1 MHPLR
6 SLSWFGGFSIYT
18 QSLCR
23 STIFPSQLFK
33 LSCSRNHSKLSWS
46 TDDRARLSKFWIP
59 TGGIAASADE
69 DSHAK
74 LIRGGFLRQ
83 AHTGIFHMLPLGR
96 RVQDKLEALVD
107 KHMSTLGA
115 SKLALSSLSS
125 EELWAKSGRLDASS
139 ELFRLKDR
147 KEAGYLLAPTHEE
160 EITELVSNSVQSYKE
175 LPVRLYQITRKYRDE
190 LRPRQGLLRSR
201 EFVMKD
207 LYTFDYNSSSAL
219 STYEDVRKAYQ
230 NLFNEL
236 KIPYLVAEA
245 DSGDIG
251 GDLSHEFHFPT
262 KIGEDNIISCIKCN
276 YVANEELA
284 ETGKQKVDEIDDPDV
299 HIQNTTVVAGFSR
312 DGSTLIATWF
322 YFESGEEY
330 ELNTRSIKSVVPEY
344 DPSRKIE
351 YQELLRFINRENG
364 TGNKLL
370 DKSDQPSINR
380 VIHLIDGRVPSRI
393 SQEIMKERFSAVA
406 KAKATQDDWL
416 SKVDDTSFISQD
428 PSTGEPLN
436 LRRIM
441 EGDICPKCQEPTLKV
456 EKAIELGHT
465 FHLGTRYSKPMEA
478 TVTVPSSL
486 VENKSN
492 DEENTSRS
500 GENGQVRVPMEMGC
514 HGIGVTRMIGAV
526 AETLVDEKGLNWP
539 RVMAPFEIV
548 VIPGKGSDED
558 ALQIFDTFSTA
569 AMDPVVDDREVSIA
583 WKLRDADLIGYPV
596 IVLLGRKWKEGLC
609 EVQCRRLDVK
619 ENVKI
624 EDLTDFVGRLLSQL

>member
-1 MHPLR
+1 MQSLR
-6 SLSWFGGFSIYT
+6 GISRFGGFT
-18 QSLCR
+18 TNTWGLCR
-23 STIFPSQLFK
+23 RTALLSQSFK
-33 LSCSRNHSKLSWS
+33 LSYSQTQSKIS
-46 TDDRARLSKFWIP
+46 TINDDRPRLSKFWIP

-96 RVQDKLEALVD
+96 RVQDKLEALID

-125 EELWAKSGRLDASS
+125 EELWAKSGRLNSGS
-139 ELFRLKDR
+139 ELFRLEDR
-147 KEAGYLLAPTHEE
+147 KEARYLLAPTHEE

-207 LYTFDYNSSSAL
+207 LYTFDYNNTSAL
-219 STYEDVRKAYQ
+219 STYEDVRKVYH
-230 NLFNEL
+230 NLFDEL

-262 KIGEDNIISCIKCN
+262 KIGEDHIISCSKCN

-284 ETGKQKVDEIDDPDV
+284 ASGLPKLNETKSSQHEFRKLKKVG
-299 HIQNTTVVAGFSR
+299 GFSR
-312 DGSTLIATWF
+312 DGSTLFVTWF
-322 YFESGEEY
+322 YSENGEEY
-330 ELNTRSIKSVVPEY
+330 DLNTNLIKRLLPDY
-344 DPSRKIE
+344 DPSRKLGHV
-351 YQELLRFINRENG
+351 ELSRLIDEDFMLTN
-364 TGNKLL
+364 TCLNKAE
-370 DKSDQPSINR
+370 KIHITR
-380 VIHLIDGRVPSRI
+380 VINLIDRRVPLEFSEAISRKREGPFD
-393 SQEIMKERFSAVA
+393 SSLNKYEYS
-406 KAKATQDDWL
+406 
-416 SKVDDTSFISQD
+416 SFSQD

-436 LRRIM
+436 LKRIT
-441 EGDICPKCQEPTLKV
+441 EGDVCPKCQESTLKV

-478 TVTVPSSL
+478 TVTVPSGL
-486 VENKSN
+486 VGENLKA
-492 DEENTSRS
+492 EENEPQRGASD
-500 GENGQVRVPMEMGC
+500 QIRVLMEMGC

-526 AETLVDEKGLNWP
+526 AETLADEKGLNWP

-548 VIPGKGSDED
+548 VVPGKGLNED
-558 ALQIFDTFSTA
+558 ALRISDTLSAA
-569 AMDPVVDDREVSIA
+569 AMDPVVDDREVSIG
-583 WKLRDADLIGYPV
+583 WKMKDADLIGYPIV
-596 IVLLGRKWKEGLC
+596 VLLGRKWKEGLC

-619 ENVKI
+619 EDI
-624 EDLTDFVGRLLSQL
+624 RAEDLKNFVGKLLNQL

>member
-1 MHPLR
+1 MR
-6 SLSWFGGFSIYT
+6 SLQSISRFGGST
-18 QSLCR
+18 TNTWSLCR
-23 STIFPSQLFK
+23 RTALFPRSFK
-33 LSCSRNHSKLSWS
+33 LSYSQTQSNLSTIS
-46 TDDRARLSKFWIP
+46 DDRARLSKFWIP

-96 RVQDKLEALVD
+96 RVQDKLEALID

-125 EELWAKSGRLDASS
+125 EELWVKSGRLNSSS
-139 ELFRLKDR
+139 ELFRLEDR
-147 KEAGYLLAPTHEE
+147 KEARYLLAPTHEE

-207 LYTFDYNSSSAL
+207 LYTFDYNSTSAL
-219 STYEDVRKAYQ
+219 STYEDVRKAYH
-230 NLFNEL
+230 NLFDEL

-262 KIGEDNIISCIKCN
+262 KIGEDNIISCSKCN

-284 ETGKQKVDEIDDPDV
+284 ESGLPKSGETESLTNESKNLKKVG
-299 HIQNTTVVAGFSR
+299 GFSR
-312 DGSTLIATWF
+312 DGSALIVTWF
-322 YFESGEEY
+322 YSERGEEY
-330 ELNTRSIKSVVPEY
+330 DLNTSSIKRLVPDY
-344 DPSRKIE
+344 DPSRKVGHV
-351 YQELLRFINRENG
+351 ELSRLINEDFMLTN
-364 TGNKLL
+364 TCLNKT
-370 DKSDQPSINR
+370 DEIQITHVIN
-380 VIHLIDGRVPSRI
+380 LIDRRVPLEFSEAVSRKPEVHSDSSLNKFKI
-393 SQEIMKERFSAVA
+393 S
-406 KAKATQDDWL
+406 
-416 SKVDDTSFISQD
+416 SFAQD
-428 PSTGEPLN
+428 PLTGESLN
-436 LRRIM
+436 LKRIA
-441 EGDICPKCQEPTLKV
+441 EGDVCPKCQEPTLKV

-478 TVTVPSSL
+478 TVTVPSGL
-486 VENKSN
+486 VGGNLKA
-492 DEENTSRS
+492 
-500 GENGQVRVPMEMGC
+500 GENEPQQGRNDQIQVPMEMGC
-514 HGIGVTRMIGAV
+514 HGIGVTRMVGAV
-526 AETLVDEKGLNWP
+526 AETLADEKGLNWP

-548 VIPGKGSDED
+548 VVPGKGLDED
-558 ALQIFDTFSTA
+558 ALQIFDTLSAA
-569 AMDPVVDDREVSIA
+569 AMDPVVDDREVSIG
-583 WKLRDADLIGYPV
+583 WKMKDADLIGYPV

-619 ENVKI
+619 EDIRV
-624 EDLTDFVGRLLSQL
+624 EDLKNFVGKLLSQL

>member
-1 MHPLR
+1 MHSLR
-6 SLSWFGGFSIYT
+6 SISRFGGSATNIWG
-18 QSLCR
+18 LCR
-23 STIFPSQLFK
+23 RATSLSRPFRLSYSQMQ
-33 LSCSRNHSKLSWS
+33 SKLS
-46 TDDRARLSKFWIP
+46 TINDDRARLSKFWIP
-59 TGGIAASADE
+59 TGGIAASADK

-96 RVQDKLEALVD
+96 RVQDKLEALID

-125 EELWAKSGRLDASS
+125 EELWAKSGRLNSSS
-139 ELFRLKDR
+139 ELFRLEDR
-147 KEAGYLLAPTHEE
+147 KEARYLLAPTHEE

-207 LYTFDYNSSSAL
+207 LYTFDYNNSSAL
-219 STYEDVRKAYQ
+219 STYENVRKAYH
-230 NLFNEL
+230 NLFDEL

-262 KIGEDNIISCIKCN
+262 KIGEDNIISCSKCN

-284 ETGKQKVDEIDDPDV
+284 ESVLPKLNEAESLKNEFKNLKKVG
-299 HIQNTTVVAGFSR
+299 GFSR
-312 DGSTLIATWF
+312 DGSTLIVTWF
-322 YFESGEEY
+322 YSENGEEY
-330 ELNTRSIKSVVPEY
+330 ELNTSSIKRLVPDY
-344 DPSRKIE
+344 DPSRKMGHV
-351 YQELLRFINRENG
+351 ELSRLINENFML
-364 TGNKLL
+364 TNTCLNKA
-370 DKSDQPSINR
+370 DEIHITR
-380 VIHLIDGRVPSRI
+380 VIDLIDGRVPLEFSEAI
-393 SQEIMKERFSAVA
+393 SKKEEVHFDSSLNEY
-406 KAKATQDDWL
+406 KN
-416 SKVDDTSFISQD
+416 SSFAQD
-428 PSTGEPLN
+428 PSTGELLN
-436 LRRIM
+436 FKRIT

-478 TVTVPSSL
+478 TVTMPSGL
-486 VENKSN
+486 VGKYLEA
-492 DEENTSRS
+492 EENVPQQ
-500 GENGQVRVPMEMGC
+500 GGNDQIRVPMEMGC

-526 AETLVDEKGLNWP
+526 AETLADVKGLNWP

-548 VIPGKGSDED
+548 VVPGKGLDED
-558 ALQIFDTFSTA
+558 ALQIFDTLSAA
-569 AMDPVVDDREVSIA
+569 AMDPVVDDREVSIG
-583 WKLRDADLIGYPV
+583 WKMKDADLIGYPV

-619 ENVKI
+619 KDVRV
-624 EDLTDFVGRLLSQL
+624 EDLKNFVGKLLNQL

>member
-1 MHPLR
+1 MHSLR
-6 SLSWFGGFSIYT
+6 SKSRFGGFT
-18 QSLCR
+18 TNTWGLCR
-23 STIFPSQLFK
+23 RIALLSRSFK
-33 LSCSRNHSKLSWS
+33 LSYSQTQSKTS
-46 TDDRARLSKFWIP
+46 TINDDRARLSKFWIP

-74 LIRGGFLRQ
+74 LIRAGLLRQ

-96 RVQDKLEALVD
+96 RVQDKLEALID

-125 EELWAKSGRLDASS
+125 EELWAKSGRLNSSS
-139 ELFRLKDR
+139 ELFRLEDR
-147 KEAGYLLAPTHEE
+147 KEARYLLAPTHEE

-207 LYTFDYNSSSAL
+207 LYTFDYNNTSAL
-219 STYEDVRKAYQ
+219 STYENVRKAYH
-230 NLFNEL
+230 NLFDEL

-262 KIGEDNIISCIKCN
+262 KIGEDNIISCSKCN

-284 ETGKQKVDEIDDPDV
+284 ESGLPKLNEAESLKNEFKNLKKVG
-299 HIQNTTVVAGFSR
+299 GFSR
-312 DGSTLIATWF
+312 DGSTLIVTWF
-322 YFESGEEY
+322 YSENGEEY
-330 ELNTRSIKSVVPEY
+330 DLNTSSIKRLVPDY
-344 DPSRKIE
+344 DPSRKIGHV
-351 YQELLRFINRENG
+351 ELSRLINEDFILTNTCLNEADEIHI
-364 TGNKLL
+364 THV
-370 DKSDQPSINR
+370 IN
-380 VIHLIDGRVPSRI
+380 LIDGRVPLEFSEAISRKREVHFD
-393 SQEIMKERFSAVA
+393 SSLNEYKNS
-406 KAKATQDDWL
+406 
-416 SKVDDTSFISQD
+416 SFAQD

-436 LRRIM
+436 LKRIT
-441 EGDICPKCQEPTLKV
+441 EGDVCSKCQEPTLKV

-478 TVTVPSSL
+478 TVTVPSGL
-486 VENKSN
+486 VGKNLEAEGNEPQQGGN
-492 DEENTSRS
+492 D
-500 GENGQVRVPMEMGC
+500 QIQVPMEMGC

-526 AETLVDEKGLNWP
+526 AETLADEKGLNWP

-548 VIPGKGSDED
+548 VVPGKGLNED
-558 ALQIFDTFSTA
+558 ALQISDTLSAA
-569 AMDPVVDDREVSIA
+569 AMDPVVDDREVSIG
-583 WKLRDADLIGYPV
+583 WKMKDADLIGYPI

-619 ENVKI
+619 EDVRV
-624 EDLTDFVGRLLSQL
+624 EDLKNFVGKLLNQL

>member
-1 MHPLR
+1 MHSLR
-6 SLSWFGGFSIYT
+6 SISRFGGSAT
-18 QSLCR
+18 NTWGLWRRATSLPR
-23 STIFPSQLFK
+23 PSRLSYSQKQPNLSTI
-33 LSCSRNHSKLSWS
+33 N
-46 TDDRARLSKFWIP
+46 DDRARLSKFWIP

-96 RVQDKLEALVD
+96 RVQDKLEALID

-125 EELWAKSGRLDASS
+125 EELWAKSGRLNSSS
-139 ELFRLKDR
+139 ELFRLEDR
-147 KEAGYLLAPTHEE
+147 KDARYLLAPTHEE

-207 LYTFDYNSSSAL
+207 LYTFDYNNTSAL
-219 STYEDVRKAYQ
+219 STYESVRKAYH
-230 NLFNEL
+230 NLFDEL

-262 KIGEDNIISCIKCN
+262 KIGEDNIISCSKCN

-284 ETGKQKVDEIDDPDV
+284 ETGLPKLNEAESLKNESKNLKKVG
-299 HIQNTTVVAGFSR
+299 GFSR
-312 DGSTLIATWF
+312 DGSTLIVTWF
-322 YFESGEEY
+322 YSENGEEY
-330 ELNTRSIKSVVPEY
+330 DLNTGSIKRLVPDY
-344 DPSRKIE
+344 DPSRKIGHM
-351 YQELLRFINRENG
+351 ELSQLISEDFRLTNTRLNEEDENHI
-364 TGNKLL
+364 T
-370 DKSDQPSINR
+370 R
-380 VIHLIDGRVPSRI
+380 VINLIDGRVPLEFSEAISRKR
-393 SQEIMKERFSAVA
+393 EGYF
-406 KAKATQDDWL
+406 DL
-416 SKVDDTSFISQD
+416 SLNEYKNSSLAQD

-436 LRRIM
+436 LKRIT
-441 EGDICPKCQEPTLKV
+441 EGDVCPKCQEPTLKV

-478 TVTVPSSL
+478 TVTVPSGL
-486 VENKSN
+486 VEKNLEAEEKETQQGGN
-492 DEENTSRS
+492 D
-500 GENGQVRVPMEMGC
+500 QIRVPMEMGC
-514 HGIGVTRMIGAV
+514 HGIGVTRMVGAV
-526 AETLVDEKGLNWP
+526 AETLADEKGLNWP

-548 VIPGKGSDED
+548 VVPGKGLNED
-558 ALQIFDTFSTA
+558 ALQIFDTLSA
-569 AMDPVVDDREVSIA
+569 AEMDPVVDDREVSIG
-583 WKLRDADLIGYPV
+583 WKMKDADLIGYPV

-609 EVQCRRLDVK
+609 EVQCRRLNAKEDVR
-619 ENVKI
+619 V
-624 EDLTDFVGRLLSQL
+624 EDLKNFVGKLLNQL

>member
-1 MHPLR
+1 MHSLR
-6 SLSWFGGFSIYT
+6 SISRFGGSAT
-18 QSLCR
+18 NTWGLCR
-23 STIFPSQLFK
+23 RATSLSRPFRLSYSQMQPSLSTI
-33 LSCSRNHSKLSWS
+33 N
-46 TDDRARLSKFWIP
+46 DDRARLSKFWIP

-96 RVQDKLEALVD
+96 RVQNKLEALID

-125 EELWAKSGRLDASS
+125 EELWAKSGRLNSSS
-139 ELFRLKDR
+139 ELFRLEDR
-147 KEAGYLLAPTHEE
+147 KEARYLLAPTHEE

-207 LYTFDYNSSSAL
+207 LYTFDYNNSCAL
-219 STYEDVRKAYQ
+219 STYEDVRKAYHK
-230 NLFNEL
+230 LFDEL

-262 KIGEDNIISCIKCN
+262 KIGEDNIISCSKCD

-284 ETGKQKVDEIDDPDV
+284 ESGLSKLNETESSKNEFKNLKKVG
-299 HIQNTTVVAGFSR
+299 GFSR
-312 DGSTLIATWF
+312 DGSTLIVTWF
-322 YFESGEEY
+322 YSENGEGY
-330 ELNTRSIKSVVPEY
+330 DLNTSSIKRLVPDY
-344 DPSRKIE
+344 DPSRKIGHVVMSRLINE
-351 YQELLRFINRENG
+351 DFILTNTCLNEADEIHI
-364 TGNKLL
+364 THV
-370 DKSDQPSINR
+370 IN
-380 VIHLIDGRVPSRI
+380 LIDGRVPPEFSEAISR
-393 SQEIMKERFSAVA
+393 EREVHFDSSLN
-406 KAKATQDDWL
+406 KYKN
-416 SKVDDTSFISQD
+416 SSFVQD

-436 LRRIM
+436 LKRIM
-441 EGDICPKCQEPTLKV
+441 EGDVCPKCQEPTLKV

-478 TVTVPSSL
+478 TVTVPSGL
-486 VENKSN
+486 VGKNLEAEDNEPQQGGN
-492 DEENTSRS
+492 D
-500 GENGQVRVPMEMGC
+500 QIRVPMEMGC

-526 AETLVDEKGLNWP
+526 AETLADGKGLNWP

-548 VIPGKGSDED
+548 VVPGKGLNED
-558 ALQIFDTFSTA
+558 ALQISDTLSAA
-569 AMDPVVDDREVSIA
+569 AMDPVVDDREVSIG
-583 WKLRDADLIGYPV
+583 WKMKDADLIGYPV

-619 ENVKI
+619 EDVRV
-624 EDLTDFVGRLLSQL
+624 EDLKNFVGKLLNQL